1 MNAAANTSGSSN
13 RSRNKKRKKS
23 NNRKKSFDPQA
34 FWGDPSSLPTPDGF
48 ETETPDPVAVVSS
61 LGQPPLPGHGAASLH
76 YFRLV
81 YDRATNLGAALAMAG
96 GIDDLTP
103 ELIEAEDDDGM
114 HSDEE
119 E

>member
-1 MNAAANTSGSSN
+1 MNAAQNSGGGGG

-23 NNRKKSFDPQA
+23 NNRKKSFDAEA
-34 FWGDPSSLPTPDGF
+34 FWGDMDALPTPEGF
-48 ETETPDPVAVVSS
+48 ETETPDPVAVISS
-61 LGQPPLPGHGAASLH
+61 LGQPPLPGHGAAALH

-96 GIDDLTP
+96 GIDDLSP
-103 ELIEAEDDDGM
+103 ELVEDDADHEM
-114 HSDEE
+114 TSDEE